1 MTDDLIARLR
11 HSDARYLA
19 DRCHI
24 HAEAADALEAAENA
38 IHTAQRQRDI
48 WEKVAETQVARIAE
62 LEADLAAARG
72 EKTDTNPPTLD
83 RDLIP
88 DDDAFMREW
97 GMMCGP
103 AVDFKAAGNA
113 GSQWC
118 EENAEVLRDAAELLD
133 GAVCPT
139 CKGKGGFQEPGCDFF
154 GCPDCGGTG
163 KKEMG

>member
-62 LEADLAAARG
+62 LEATVLELQKELAEARACLRAAPDPWKAPDQKCWRHWQLDHAPTIAAARG
-72 EKTDTNPPTLD
+72 
-83 RDLIP
+83 
-88 DDDAFMREW
+88 
-97 GMMCGP
+97 
-103 AVDFKAAGNA
+103 
-113 GSQWC
+113 
-118 EENAEVLRDAAELLD
+118 
-133 GAVCPT
+133 
-139 CKGKGGFQEPGCDFF
+139 
-154 GCPDCGGTG
+154 
-163 KKEMG
+163 KKETK